1 MLTLLGAVIALC
13 TVGMA
18 LLKQLSSRNVGCWP
32 GVP

>member
-18 LLKQLSSRNVGCWP
+18 LPKQLSSRNVGC
-32 GVP
+32 